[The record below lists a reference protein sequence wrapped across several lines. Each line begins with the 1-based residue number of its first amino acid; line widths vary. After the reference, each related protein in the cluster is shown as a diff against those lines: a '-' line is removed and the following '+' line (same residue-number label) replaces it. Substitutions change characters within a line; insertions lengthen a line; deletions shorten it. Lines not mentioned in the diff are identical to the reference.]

1 VDIYRGNQFV
11 LLPWGDAFREGWIVD
26 SGKYGHEELYPVL
39 CSFTDPLNRC
49 CPSQNVLAALSGIR
63 KQSIAYII
71 SEDEAYGLITKRA
84 VRNGKRCYT
93 EYTLHHKQYGTSDL
107 PSTDFIPIGYTI
119 LRNGLWALMSS
130 ATKLLYIT
138 LLAHCY
144 PGHHATVGWVGQ
156 GNDSVADAYAIFDAS
171 FDEDGNRISYGFI
184 PQSKILPGEFA
195 RLAGIPSKTYR
206 NARTW
211 LVQNGLLRPNTEY
224 EFPGWIVNWQTNLW
238 VPGIF
243 ERLAKQQADDA
254 KRLAKAT
261 RSAKAST
268 THMRKADTGRDL
280 RLATVPDGF
289 EATVREPRVNGHVG
303 TVSSQTAGHSGH
315 EGTAIAEN
323 APKAAMR
330 EPPNDE
336 AAMRELANGHHG
348 TVSGHGGTVSGHG
361 GTVSGHEGTGS
372 YSSYDF
378 LYSLSNEAIRPP
390 VGGLAGAT
398 FEEKTERH
406 GGNATVPGSGSE
418 YSEPSITGTVTQQGS
433 AALKKEGGGVS
444 EEERRVLEAKKS
456 HRPFPTPR

>member
-1 VDIYRGNQFV
+1 MEIYRGSQFV

-39 CSFTDPLNRC
+39 CSFTDSLNRC

-63 KQSIAYII
+63 KQSISSIVESLEY
-71 SEDEAYGLITKRA
+71 YGMVTKRP
-84 VRNGKRCYT
+84 VRSGKRCYT
-93 EYTLHHKQYGTSDL
+93 EYTLHHEQHKTSDL
-107 PSTDFIPIGYTI
+107 PSTEFIPVGYTI
-119 LRNGLWALMSS
+119 LRNGLWALMSG
-130 ATKLLYIT
+130 ATKMLYLT

-156 GNDSVADAYAIFDAS
+156 GNDSVADAHAIFDAS

-224 EFPGWIVNWQTNLW
+224 EFPGWIVKWQTNLW

-280 RLATVPDGF
+280 RLATVPDGV
-289 EATVREPRVNGHVG
+289 EATVREPRVN
-303 TVSSQTAGHSGH
+303 GH

-361 GTVSGHEGTGS
+361 GTVSGHGGTGS
-372 YSSYDF
+372 YSSYAF

-398 FEEKTERH
+398 FEEKTERQ

-418 YSEPSITGTVTQQGS
+418 YSEPSITSTVTQQGS
-433 AALKKEGGGVS
+433 AALKEEKERAGLT
-444 EEERRVLEAKKS
+444 EEELQILKDTERLVLEAKKL
-456 HRPFPTPR
+456 HRPFPIPR